1 MTTLFF
7 DLDGTLIDSA
17 LGITRCV
24 AHALEKMQVSVPA
37 EAELRSWIGPP
48 LRESFAPFFNYD
60 VEKTETAVAHY
71 RERFETHGWAEHV
84 LYPEIE
90 SMLDQL
96 FHKGHQLAVVTAKNE
111 AHARKIIQHYP
122 FATHFETI
130 SGSTPDGRISHKAQ
144 LIEQALQRLN
154 LNAADCVMIG
164 DRYMDIE
171 GAQHHGMRSVAVS
184 WGFGS
189 HEELTRAAPSFFVH
203 SPSQLVTLFSSN

>member
-1 MTTLFF
+1 MATLFF

-24 AHALEKMQVSVPA
+24 AHALEKMEVDVPA
-37 EAELRSWIGPP
+37 QAVLRAWIGPP
-48 LRESFAPFFNYD
+48 LRESFAPFFNHD
-60 VEKTETAVAHY
+60 VEKTEAAVTHY

-90 SMLDQL
+90 SILDQL
-96 FHKGHQLAVVTAKNE
+96 AHHGHQLAVVTAKNE

-122 FATHFETI
+122 FARHFETI

-154 LNAADCVMIG
+154 VNASDCVMIG
-164 DRYMDIE
+164 DRYMDME
-171 GAQHHGMRSVAVS
+171 GAQHHGMRSVAVT

-189 HEELTRAAPSFFVH
+189 LEELRQANPSFVIH
-203 SPSQLVTLFSSN
+203 SPSQLVTLFPSN